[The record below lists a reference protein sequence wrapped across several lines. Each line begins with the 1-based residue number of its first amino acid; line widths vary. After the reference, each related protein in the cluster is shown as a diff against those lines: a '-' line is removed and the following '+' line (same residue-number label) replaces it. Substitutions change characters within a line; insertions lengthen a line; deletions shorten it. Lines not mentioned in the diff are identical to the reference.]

1 MDYLKK
7 FDCKILNLLP
17 TNSHFTVTLYCLYF
31 ILWIVLYLIAIQI
44 EFGFVYFVMSG
55 LIFVYFNTRTGP
67 KMKGEVSAYSVFNT
81 GCEAIEGT
89 FKAEYFEK
97 QLNLIQHQS

>member
-1 MDYLKK
+1 MIYMSDANFGHAAKLFTLFARVIY
-7 FDCKILNLLP
+7 FDIIYIQ
-17 TNSHFTVTLYCLYF
+17 S
-31 ILWIVLYLIAIQI
+31 IQI